1 MASSSA
7 SPSLTTCMIDLEA
20 SKPNQ
25 FATEHCKCK
34 YEELI
39 CAIKKPVD
47 FESLRAN
54 GIEGIKE
61 AFEKQELLYYF
72 DVLNGPVYSE
82 LVKNFWMKA
91 TIVTKITYN
100 EYIEKLVENNPE
112 LAEKNPSRDGGKT
125 LLRG

>member
-1 MASSSA
+1 
-7 SPSLTTCMIDLEA
+7 MIDLEA

-25 FATEHCKCK
+25 FATEHSKCK

-47 FESLRAN
+47 FESLREN